1 MGKLQNLIAEKPW
14 IGWVLFFSTLV
25 VVFLIGVF
33 GASIVE
39 RRAETRFL
47 FSASKPIK
55 DFEPRNEVWGEAFP
69 RQWETYQ
76 HTLDTNFA
84 TKYGGNI
91 TIDMLERY
99 PNLVVLWA
107 GYSFA
112 KGYNQGRGHMH
123 SIEDVR
129 NTLRTGQ
136 PQPSTCWTCK
146 STDVPRVMN
155 KMGVADF
162 YKSGWSDLGSEITN
176 PIGCADCHDPKT
188 MNLTITRPA
197 LIEAFR
203 RQGKEINKV
212 SHQEMR
218 SLVCAQC
225 HVEYYFKGKEAQY
238 LTFPWDD
245 GFTVESIEAYYDS
258 VEHVDFVHYL
268 SRTPI
273 LKAQHPDWE
282 IAQFGIHAERGVA
295 CVDCHM
301 PYRSEG
307 GVKFTNHQI
316 VSPVMYI
323 SSACQVCHRQEEET
337 LLKNI
342 YDRQDKI
349 RQLIETAEG
358 ILVKAHIEAKTAWDN
373 GAAEDEM
380 KQVMTL
386 IRHAQWRWDF
396 VGASHGAS
404 FHAPIECARI
414 LGTSI
419 QKSEEARGMLA
430 AILTKHDVKLPIRM
444 PDLSTKAQ
452 AQAFLGFDMVEFTKQ
467 KAKFREEEIP
477 KWNKQAEERE
487 RNMSKE

>member
-1 MGKLQNLIAEKPW
+1 MRRLQDIIAEKPW
-14 IGWVLFFSTLV
+14 VGWVLFLSTLV
-25 VVFLIGVF
+25 IVFLIGVF
-33 GASIVE
+33 GATIVE

-55 DFEPRNEVWGEAFP
+55 EFEPRNEVWGEAFP
-69 RQWETYQ
+69 REWETYQ
-76 HTLDTNFA
+76 HTLDTTFA
-84 TKYGGNI
+84 SKYCGNVS
-91 TIDMLERY
+91 IDMLERY

-107 GYSFA
+107 GYAFA
-112 KGYNQGRGHMH
+112 KGYNQGRGHLH

-129 NTLRTGQ
+129 NSLRTGQ
-136 PQPSTCWTCK
+136 PQPATCWTCK
-146 STDVPRVMN
+146 SPDVPRVMN
-155 KMGVADF
+155 KIGPAEF
-162 YKSGWSDLGSEITN
+162 YKKAWVDLGPEIKN
-176 PIGCADCHDPKT
+176 PIGCADCHDSKT
-188 MNLTITRPA
+188 LDLTITRPA
-197 LIEAFR
+197 LIEALS
-203 RQGKEINKV
+203 RQGKDIKKI

-225 HVEYYFKGKEAQY
+225 HVEYYFKGKEDKY

-245 GFTVESIEAYYDS
+245 GISVEKIEAYYDS
-258 VEHVDFVHYL
+258 VGHVDFVHYL

-282 IAQFGIHAERGVA
+282 IAQMGIHAERGVT

-307 GVKFTNHQI
+307 GIKFTNHQI

-323 SSACQVCHRQEEET
+323 SSACQVCHRQEEQV

-349 RQLIETAEG
+349 RELTQTAEE

-373 GAAEDEM
+373 GATEDEM
-380 KQVMTL
+380 KEVMTF

-396 VGASHGAS
+396 VAASHGAS

-414 LGTSI
+414 LATSI
-419 QKSEEARGMLA
+419 QRSEEARGLLA
-430 AILTKHDVKLPIRM
+430 SILTKHGVKLPIQM
-444 PDLSTKAQ
+444 PDLSTKEKAQ
-452 AQAFLGFDMVEFTKQ
+452 AYLGFDMVKFTME
-467 KAKFREEEIP
+467 KAQFRNEKVPE
-477 KWNKQAEERE
+477 WDRQAEERE
-487 RNMSKE
+487 KKY